1 MFNIMFKTQH
11 PKGGTM
17 RYIKPA
23 ISQSPVLNILLQNQ
37 YTAQD
42 AAGSFNFT
50 FDTIAIQDNCNIGP
64 SGAPVTLTVIAVD
77 DVNVTYSFNAFPYP
91 SPSLGNGQVINS
103 HFQGQINDNSVNYTN
118 FQLSGCTV
126 NSQSTLEFDILG
138 AGEFSEPVI
147 TFNLTYVSGS
157 CSTFS
162 GPGSCTA
169 AYRFDI
175 QS

>member
-1 MFNIMFKTQH
+1 M
-11 PKGGTM
+11 PSSKGGKEAM
-17 RYIKPA
+17 RYLKPA

-42 AAGSFNFT
+42 AVGSFNFT
-50 FDTIAIQDNCNIGP
+50 FDTIAIQDDCNIGP
-64 SGAPVTLTVIAVD
+64 AGAPVTLTVNAVD

-91 SPSLGNGQVINS
+91 NPSLGNGQVINN
-103 HFQGQINDNSVNYTN
+103 HFEGSINDNGVNYTSFN
-118 FQLSGCTV
+118 LTGCTV
-126 NSQSTLEFDILG
+126 NTTSTLEFDILG

-157 CSTFS
+157 CNTFS
-162 GPGSCTA
+162 GPGSCDA
-169 AYRFDI
+169 AYRFVI